1 MEELTKLRQHYTRTL
16 QALLRDARK
25 ISEHEVNGIKQA
37 VLELTS
43 LAENTEAT
51 TKLAEKLG
59 VDTAILQEN
68 LTSLENW
75 VALAE
80 HSYGDPE
87 TSSKENLARQGTGT
101 LRSEMGKTIQ
111 GRRKSFPIKEMEN
124 HTAR

>member
-16 QALLRDARK
+16 QALLRDAREV
-25 ISEHEVNGIKQA
+25 SEHEVNGIKQA

-111 GRRKSFPIKEMEN
+111 GRRKSFPDQGNGKP
-124 HTAR
+124 HG